1 MEKSI
6 NAKQLFDFRDQLC
19 SLKLV
24 IAMVLD
30 NRLQSATSSI
40 YPSLTSADDAQNQ
53 KLLNLYYIPNSE
65 VAVAENT
72 TINDLITNVYG
83 ELDKLSSVFLSD
95 AAAQNLVNQTASKNA
110 QSELTLTLGNASV
123 RTAFTVNHGVNYVPE
138 TALFD
143 FFGDS
148 SFVLNDNEQKSLA
161 LLVFEV
167 ANQKAAYNSVQAEIS
182 SNNLEGLSNALNNA
196 LTNARSN
203 AQLPLDSELEKTV
216 SSKLASIIL
225 ENNTQK
231 LVTFIGTNIYKPS
244 W

>member
-1 MEKSI
+1 MTKSI
-6 NAKQLFDFRDQLC
+6 SANQLFDFRDQLC

-65 VAVAENT
+65 VIVAEDT
-72 TINDLITNVYG
+72 TINDLIVDVYG
-83 ELDKLSSVFLSD
+83 KLDKLSSVFLSD
-95 AAAQNLVNQTASKNA
+95 NAAQNLVNQTASKNA
-110 QSELTLTLGNASV
+110 QNELTLTLGNAAV
-123 RTAFTVNHGVNYVPE
+123 RTAFTENHGINYVPE
-138 TALFD
+138 TELYN

-167 ANQKAAYNSVQAEIS
+167 ANQKAAYNSVQEEIS

-196 LTNARSN
+196 LAKALSN
-203 AQLPLDSELEKTV
+203 TQLPINSELAKTV
-216 SSKLASIIL
+216 SSKLAKIIL
-225 ENNTQK
+225 EKDTQK

>member
-1 MEKSI
+1 MTKSI
-6 NAKQLFDFRDQLC
+6 NANQLFDFRDQLC

-65 VAVAENT
+65 VVVAENT
-72 TINDLITNVYG
+72 TINHLIVDVYG

-95 AAAQNLVNQTASKNA
+95 NAAQNLVNQTASKNA
-110 QSELTLTLGNASV
+110 QNELTLTLGNASV
-123 RTAFTVNHGVNYVPE
+123 RTAFTENHGINYVPE
-138 TALFD
+138 TELYD

-148 SFVLNDNEQKSLA
+148 SFVLNDDEQKSLA

-167 ANQKAAYNSVQAEIS
+167 ANQKAAYNSVQAEILA
-182 SNNLEGLSNALNNA
+182 NNLEGLSSALKNA
-196 LTNARSN
+196 LTAARSN
-203 AQLPLDSELEKTV
+203 AQLPLNQELDKTV
-216 SSKLASIIL
+216 SAKLANMIL
-225 ENNTQK
+225 ENDTKK